1 MKYEINDLLE
11 LMVEQGASD
20 LHLSVGQPPV
30 LRVHGAM
37 TPIDGPALTPAD
49 TERLMQAIT
58 PEAQVGSVRR
68 EGGADFGVAFGEHAR
83 FRVSAFRAKGNCG
96 LVLRQIPNR
105 LLSLREVGL
114 PDKVREL
121 LHRTR
126 GLILVTGPTG
136 SGKSTTLAAM
146 INYINEQRDGHII
159 TIEDP
164 IEFYHPHKR
173 CLVTQREVHT
183 DVPGFA
189 EAIRRGL
196 RQDPDVILV
205 GEMRDLETIEAAITA
220 AETGHL
226 VLGTLHT
233 NSAAKTIDRIVDAFP
248 AQTKELIR
256 TQLSSSLVAVV
267 SQVLCRKVGGGRVPA
282 FEIMINTTSIAAL
295 IRDNKAFRIP
305 SDIQTGASLGMITL
319 DNHLTALVQRGAVRA
334 EDAIDL
340 AQDPLLMR
348 EKLLPGAGR
357 PRTL

>member
-1 MKYEINDLLE
+1 MQYEMNDLLD

-49 TERLMQAIT
+49 TERLMLAIT
-58 PEAQVGSVRR
+58 PEAHVSSVRMQ
-68 EGGADFGVAFGEHAR
+68 GGADFGLAFGAQAR
-83 FRVSAFRAKGNCG
+83 FRVSAFRAKGHYG

-248 AQTKELIR
+248 TQTKELIR

-282 FEIMINTTSIAAL
+282 FEIMVNTTSIAAL

-319 DNHLTALVQRGAVRA
+319 DNHLTALVQRGVVRA

-348 EKLLPGAGR
+348 EKLLPGGGR